1 MSGHRANLPQKS
13 LTSRD
18 GLDLGKPSLEDEM
31 MKLFEKLVYAMEQ
44 AKRIRTENVSSNI
57 VFQIYG
63 MTKNSM
69 SKVFS
74 ESATWVSSE
83 VVDTLLEQGIIQRV
97 VSEDDEKYAL
107 TFKGIAQCVQIR
119 YGKSLEEQFLKFL
132 ELSDQKFNTTEQTQ
146 LLWKE
151 KLACLSLIL
160 LASTSPSS
168 AIRLNDEANKA
179 VLTEAFQKALA
190 CLKNYGMVR
199 KEVELKTVSRG
210 ESPVSALMSRLNAL
224 PRKTNHYYKYI
235 GRGSEY
241 FLDIERNGQV
251 VEKKVSFLLKRIFEK
266 YNPDC
271 NYGEMYRELAEISQ
285 LYYPRFR
292 ARSVNST
299 IVLSILRRLKDFMDK
314 EILHLPL
321 QINLA
326 RAGEI

>member
-1 MSGHRANLPQKS
+1 MSDHRANLPQKS

-18 GLDLGKPSLEDEM
+18 GVDLGKPSREDEM
-31 MKLFEKLVYAMEQ
+31 MKLFEELVYVMEQ

-69 SKVFS
+69 SKMFS
-74 ESATWVSSE
+74 ESATWVSPE
-83 VVDTLLEQGIIQRV
+83 VVDTLLEQGIIQKV

-107 TFKGIAQCVQIR
+107 TFKGITQCVQIK
-119 YGKSLEEQFLKFL
+119 YGTSLEEQFLKFL
-132 ELSDQKFNTTEQTQ
+132 ELADQKFNTTEQTRF
-146 LLWKE
+146 LWKE

-160 LASTSPSS
+160 LASTSSSS

-179 VLTEAFQKALA
+179 VLTEVFQKALA
-190 CLKNYGMVR
+190 CLKNYGIVT

-224 PRKTNHYYKYI
+224 ARKTNHYYRYI

-251 VEKKVSFLLKRIFEK
+251 VEKRVSFLLDRIFEK

-271 NYGEMYRELAEISQ
+271 NYREMYRELAEISQ

-292 ARSVNST
+292 ARSVNPT

-314 EILHLPL
+314 EISHLPP

-326 RAGEI
+326 RTREI

>member
-1 MSGHRANLPQKS
+1 MSDHRANLPQKS

-31 MKLFEKLVYAMEQ
+31 MKLFEELVYVMEQ
-44 AKRIRTENVSSNI
+44 AKRIRRENVSSNI

-63 MTKNSM
+63 MTKNSI
-69 SKVFS
+69 SKMFS
-74 ESATWVSSE
+74 ESATWVSPE

-97 VSEDDEKYAL
+97 ISEDGEKYAL

-119 YGKSLEEQFLKFL
+119 YDKSLEEQFLKFL
-132 ELSDQKFNTTEQTQ
+132 ELSDQKLNTTEQTR

-160 LASTSPSS
+160 LASTAPSS

-179 VLTEAFQKALA
+179 VLTEVFQKALS

-224 PRKTNHYYKYI
+224 ARKTNHYYRYI

-251 VEKKVSFLLKRIFEK
+251 VEKRVSFLLNRIFEK

-271 NYGEMYRELAEISQ
+271 NYGEMYKELAEISQ

-292 ARSVNST
+292 ARSVNPT
-299 IVLSILRRLKDFMDK
+299 VVLSILRKLRDFMDK
-314 EILHLPL
+314 EIFHLPP

-326 RAGEI
+326 RTREN